1 MELKTGNAV
10 PNFVGTD
17 ANGSQFDSKNYV
29 GKQALVIYF
38 YPKDETPGCT
48 AEACSFRDNYQ
59 VFKDMGAEII
69 GISSDSVASHQK
81 FIKKH
86 QLPFILLSDFDKKI
100 RKLFGVPSD
109 LFGILPG
116 RVTYIID
123 KEGVVRLVFN
133 SMNGKSHITKAMAML
148 KTML

>member
-10 PNFVGTD
+10 PNFVSTD

-100 RKLFGVPSD
+100 RKLFGDRKS
-109 LFGILPG
+109 
-116 RVTYIID
+116 T
-123 KEGVVRLVFN
+123 RLN
-133 SMNGKSHITKAMAML
+133 SSHITPSRMPSSA
-148 KTML
+148 